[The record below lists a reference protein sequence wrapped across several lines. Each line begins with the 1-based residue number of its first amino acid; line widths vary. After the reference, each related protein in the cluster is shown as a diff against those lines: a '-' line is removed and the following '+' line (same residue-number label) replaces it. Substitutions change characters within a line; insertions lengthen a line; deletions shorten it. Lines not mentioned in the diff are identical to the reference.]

1 MNADDPVLHAL
12 EREARARGAV
22 VRQAVIWTPL
32 FLAALGAFLFFLVD
46 EASGGDRGSWF
57 TVGLL
62 GVFTLLFGY
71 MAVQA
76 LRDLAGQPAEH
87 EGLITR
93 RWARTDAFLF
103 RSHYVRV
110 EPGII
115 LRIDPRDHDVG
126 EGDYVR
132 VRYYRGTS
140 VAIAF
145 ERREPPEEVRRKLRR
160 RR

>member
-1 MNADDPVLHAL
+1 MNAEDPVLASV
-12 EREARARGAV
+12 EREARARSTV
-22 VRQAVIWTPL
+22 LRQAVIWTPL
-32 FLAALGAFLFFLVD
+32 FLAGAGAFLFFLID
-46 EASGGDRGSWF
+46 EARGGDRGSWF

-62 GVFTLLFGY
+62 GVLTLLFGY
-71 MAVQA
+71 MSVQA
-76 LRDLAGQPAEH
+76 LRDLAGQPVEH

-115 LRIDPRDHDVG
+115 LRIDPRHHDVTEG
-126 EGDYVR
+126 EYVW

-140 VAIAF
+140 VAISF
-145 ERREPPEEVRRKLRR
+145 ERREPPESVRAKLRR
-160 RR
+160 RH